1 MLLSSSGSGKNVYR
15 IGGASFGLAGVFWL
29 LNLIVLFTQG
39 QPPVEGQAFLDY
51 VVKQRL
57 ALQGAFLI
65 FFVIDVLL
73 VLGVTALYLALKHS
87 GTYFLFGSVLG
98 VVAITIDLGNTVVT
112 YAVLGL
118 SSSYSVATNEAQ
130 RFAYGAA
137 AEFARVIILD
147 VGAPFFNILFSI
159 SILAMSASEIP
170 VPWHSRGHSGNRLWV
185 TVFDS
190 CTHSLG
196 DLVPS
201 CWLQTLQVATKLID
215 ALPPKVS
222 KFWPNV
228 PESSDAGNC
237 APRLIWDVRQES
249 NMNRDLSGASLC
261 RARLLDARSPR
272 F

>member
-1 MLLSSSGSGKNVYR
+1 MLLSSSANGKNVYR

-57 ALQGAFLI
+57 ALQSAFLI

-73 VLGVTALYLALKHS
+73 VLGVTALYVALKHS

-159 SILAMSASEIP
+159 SILAMSLTVLRTFGKSTGYLGILAGILGIVSGLLFLIP
-170 VPWHSRGHSGNRLWV
+170 LLIPWAIWFLAVGY
-185 TVFDS
+185 
-190 CTHSLG
+190 
-196 DLVPS
+196 
-201 CWLQTLQVATKLID
+201 KLYK
-215 ALPPKVS
+215 LPH
-222 KFWPNV
+222 N
-228 PESSDAGNC
+228 
-237 APRLIWDVRQES
+237 
-249 NMNRDLSGASLC
+249 
-261 RARLLDARSPR
+261 
-272 F
+272 

>member
-1 MLLSSSGSGKNVYR
+1 MLSKAGNLRKQEAMLLSSSANGKNVYR

-57 ALQGAFLI
+57 ALQSAFLI

-73 VLGVTALYLALKHS
+73 VLGVTALYVALKHS

-159 SILAMSASEIP
+159 SILAMSLTVLRTFGKSTGYLGILAGILGIVSGLMFLIP
-170 VPWHSRGHSGNRLWV
+170 LLIPWAIWFLAVGY
-185 TVFDS
+185 
-190 CTHSLG
+190 
-196 DLVPS
+196 
-201 CWLQTLQVATKLID
+201 KLYK
-215 ALPPKVS
+215 LPH
-222 KFWPNV
+222 N
-228 PESSDAGNC
+228 
-237 APRLIWDVRQES
+237 
-249 NMNRDLSGASLC
+249 
-261 RARLLDARSPR
+261 
-272 F
+272 

>member
-1 MLLSSSGSGKNVYR
+1 MLSKAGNLRKQEAMLLSSSANGKNVYR

-57 ALQGAFLI
+57 ALQSAFLI

-73 VLGVTALYLALKHS
+73 VLGVTALYVALKHS

-159 SILAMSASEIP
+159 SILAMSLTVLRTFGKSTGYLGILAGILGIVSGLLFLIP
-170 VPWHSRGHSGNRLWV
+170 LLIPWAIWFLAVGY
-185 TVFDS
+185 
-190 CTHSLG
+190 
-196 DLVPS
+196 
-201 CWLQTLQVATKLID
+201 KLYK
-215 ALPPKVS
+215 LPQ
-222 KFWPNV
+222 N
-228 PESSDAGNC
+228 
-237 APRLIWDVRQES
+237 
-249 NMNRDLSGASLC
+249 
-261 RARLLDARSPR
+261 
-272 F
+272 